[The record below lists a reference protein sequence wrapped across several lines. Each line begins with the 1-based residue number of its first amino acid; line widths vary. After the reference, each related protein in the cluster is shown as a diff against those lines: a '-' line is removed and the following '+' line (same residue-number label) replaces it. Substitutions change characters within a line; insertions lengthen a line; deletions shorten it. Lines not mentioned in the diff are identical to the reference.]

1 MDGAPVYDR
10 AKLDSAV
17 ARFRESNLNPAEAM
31 IASVELALES
41 LGRFCTEA
49 GAFRTAVGDAAAAGF
64 AREDLNELINALQ
77 DSIPPTIRAYNA
89 LLRDSD
95 GGEISG

>member
-49 GAFRTAVGDAAAAGF
+49 GAFRQKKVIRRTGGVVV
-64 AREDLNELINALQ
+64 RRILQ
-77 DSIPPTIRAYNA
+77 LTD
-89 LLRDSD
+89 
-95 GGEISG
+95 